1 MTVKV
6 EASADSIP
14 HNTLLIVGLIGSIVC
29 IYLTYLNTITGL
41 DIFSFF
47 GGIGAIIALI
57 WGTSTIKRLCS
68 YGIGTGV
75 PSAGMVAFGAGIIA
89 MLVGT
94 KFGLFSPLAALV
106 IALVSGAIFGFL
118 ADSVLNMK
126 IPVLVQ
132 SLAEL
137 SIIGALTIMGFTAMA
152 TGDFTFGVLTAGTIS
167 VFGFAIPAAQASF
180 VGGGITAVAFM
191 LGAIAIQHPFNAA
204 LGPSNTQDRTLM
216 LAAECGFLSMIMMAV
231 ISFAFISMGSAL
243 LGLLI
248 ALIGWGYTYAQFIE
262 LSKRDAAAWLDAK
275 MIVET
280 EA

>member
-167 VFGFAIPAAQASF
+167 IFGFVIPAAQASF

-248 ALIGWGYTYAQFIE
+248 AIIGWGYTYAQFIE

>member
-1 MTVKV
+1 
-6 EASADSIP
+6 
-14 HNTLLIVGLIGSIVC
+14 
-29 IYLTYLNTITGL
+29 
-41 DIFSFF
+41 
-47 GGIGAIIALI
+47 
-57 WGTSTIKRLCS
+57 
-68 YGIGTGV
+68 
-75 PSAGMVAFGAGIIA
+75 MVAFGAGIIA

-152 TGDFTFGVLTAGTIS
+152 TGDFTFGVLTAGTINI
-167 VFGFAIPAAQASF
+167 FGLAIPAAQASF
-180 VGGGITAVAFM
+180 VGGGVTAVAFM

-216 LAAECGFLSMIMMAV
+216 LAAECGFLSMIMMAI

-248 ALIGWGYTYAQFIE
+248 AIIGWGYTYAQFIE
-262 LSKRDAAAWLDAK
+262 LSKRDAAGWLDAK
-275 MIVET
+275 MIVES

>member
-6 EASADSIP
+6 EASADAIP

-94 KFGLFSPLAALV
+94 KFGIMSPIAALI
-106 IALVSGAIFGFL
+106 IAAVSGAIFGFL

-137 SIIGALTIMGFTAMA
+137 SIIGALTIMGLTAMS
-152 TGDFTFGVLTAGTIS
+152 TGDFTFGVLTAGS
-167 VFGFAIPAAQASF
+167 VSIFGLAIPAAQASF
-180 VGGGITAVAFM
+180 VGGGVTAVAFM

-248 ALIGWGYTYAQFIE
+248 AIIGWGYTYAQFIE
-262 LSKRDAAAWLDAK
+262 LSKRDAAGWLDAK

-280 EA
+280 ED